1 MTPSEPLLANSEQC
15 ILGEGPIW
23 DATRNRLL
31 WVDIRRGIVFT
42 GDLEPGGTISIT
54 DTFECAQT
62 VGAVTVS
69 TAGDMLI
76 AGGDALLVRSANGS
90 VEAGPSILPPGSG
103 RRLNDGKVDP
113 NGQFLVGTLSLE
125 GESEREVLVRVGHD
139 RAVELI
145 DDDLTLSNGLGWS
158 SDGSRFYSVDTL
170 RQLVYV
176 RSYSPTGELG
186 KRTELIR
193 ISDGSP
199 DGMCV
204 DAEDHLW
211 IAMWGQGEVRRYS
224 PDGELV
230 HTIAVPAP
238 HVSCVCFAGPLLDTL
253 VITTATQDLTE
264 AQLNEFPL
272 SGHLFTVEPGVR
284 GLPQTPWSGFVTR
297 SGSNGMMGD
306 PE

>member
-1 MTPSEPLLANSEQC
+1 MANDEQC
-15 ILGEGPIW
+15 LLGEGPLW
-23 DATRNRLL
+23 DAPRNRLL

-42 GDLEPGGTISIT
+42 GDLAPEGTITIT
-54 DTFECAQT
+54 DRLECGQT
-62 VGAVTVS
+62 VGAVTVAA
-69 TAGDMLI
+69 TGDLLI
-76 AGGDALLVRSANGS
+76 AGADTLLMRSANGS
-90 VEAGPSILPPGSG
+90 VTAGPTILPPQRG

-113 NGQFLVGTLSLE
+113 NGLFLVGTLSLE
-125 GESEREVLVRVGHD
+125 DESEREILVRVGQD
-139 RAVELI
+139 RTVEVI
-145 DDDLTLSNGLGWS
+145 DDDLTLSNGMGWS
-158 SDGSRFYSVDTL
+158 SDGSRFYSIDTL

-186 KRTELIR
+186 QRTELIR

-211 IAMWGQGEVRRYS
+211 IAMWGKGEVRRYS

-230 HTIAVPAP
+230 RTITVPAP
-238 HVSCVCFAGPLLDTL
+238 HVSCVCFAGPHLETL

-272 SGHLFTVEPGVR
+272 SGHLFTVQPGVR
-284 GLPQTPWSGFVTR
+284 GLPQTLWSGFVTR
-297 SGSNGMMGD
+297 SGSHGMMGF
-306 PE
+306 PEHA